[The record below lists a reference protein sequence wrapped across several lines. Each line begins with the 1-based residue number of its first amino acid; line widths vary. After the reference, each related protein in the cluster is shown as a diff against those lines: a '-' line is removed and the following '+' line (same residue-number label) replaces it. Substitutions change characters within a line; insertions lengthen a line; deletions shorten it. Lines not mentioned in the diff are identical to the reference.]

1 MTREIILLQF
11 HSFYIHLTKSYFNI
25 LAIDGGYQQVH
36 HNEIVYF
43 FIGVINKTANIEII
57 HTYKPSPPPTVR
69 DYVNPKVG
77 DKLYDT
83 DNRYIQEWLTGNY
96 L

>member
-1 MTREIILLQF
+1 MLLVIGKY
-11 HSFYIHLTKSYFNI
+11 SFRDTH
-25 LAIDGGYQQVH
+25 D
-36 HNEIVYF
+36 
-43 FIGVINKTANIEII
+43 IEII

>member
-1 MTREIILLQF
+1 MGVTSRYTIM
-11 HSFYIHLTKSYFNI
+11 KSYI
-25 LAIDGGYQQVH
+25 
-36 HNEIVYF
+36 F